1 MFYVIGIGVGYQKV
15 LIHTDVMLDPNNIF
29 AVESETV
36 GGVRKYFVENK
47 TDITVIAVP
56 RSKIVFPNTEEEQ
69 KTFKALHDEVE
80 KDRDAYRSRA
90 WRAEEE
96 LKKAKQVIND
106 MTKEKSNE

>member
-1 MFYVIGIGVGYQKV
+1 MFYVIEVGWQKV

-36 GGVRKYFVENK
+36 GGARKYIVENK

-56 RSKIVFPNTEEEQ
+56 QYKIVFPGTEEEQ
-69 KTFKALHDEVE
+69 KVFKVLCAEVE
-80 KDRDAYRSRA
+80 KDRDEYRSRA
-90 WRAEEE
+90 WKAEEE
-96 LKKAKQVIND
+96 LKKAKQIIDD